1 MAKAPHR
8 SARKRPKNRKGSAA
22 EVFLAFLVLGL
33 TSFGGPVAHL
43 GYFRNAFVVRRK
55 WLDDGSFA
63 DLVAMCQFL
72 PGPASSQLGMA
83 IGLLRAGLK
92 GLAAAWVAFTLPSAI
107 ILVAFAYGVA
117 WIGGTLGTGW
127 LAGLKAAAVAVVA
140 QAVINMARTLCPDR
154 ERATIALAGVAFA
167 TLVPGTAGQILTLLL
182 GGAVGFLF
190 VQPESG
196 NDAAMKLRIPVSRL
210 FATASLALFVA
221 LLALLPLAASVTHAG
236 WLRLAD
242 SFYRVGSLVFG
253 GGHVVLPLLEAEVT
267 GPGLVPV
274 EQFLAGYGA
283 AQAVPGPLFTFSA
296 YLGSL
301 MQTPP
306 NGIAGASI
314 ALVAIFLPSMLLVV
328 GALPFWWSLKEAA
341 SARRCLAGINA
352 AVVGLLGAALWNPV
366 IPLGITSVRAFA
378 IALAAYAAIELWRIP
393 AWAMVIAAAAVGFAV
408 L

>member
-1 MAKAPHR
+1 M
-8 SARKRPKNRKGSAA
+8 KGSAA

-107 ILVAFAYGVA
+107 ILVAFAYGVS
-117 WIGGTLGTGW
+117 WIGGALGTGW

-154 ERATIALAGVAFA
+154 ERATIALAGAAFA

-182 GGAVGFLF
+182 GGTAGFLF
-190 VQPESG
+190 VRPDSSK
-196 NDAAMKLRIPVSRL
+196 DIATKLRVPVSRFIAIASLVL
-210 FATASLALFVA
+210 FAA
-221 LLALLPLAASVTHAG
+221 LLALLPLAANVTHAG

-267 GPGLVPV
+267 GPGLVSV

-306 NGIAGASI
+306 NGIAGAAI

-366 IPLGITSVRAFA
+366 IPLGITSVWAFA

>member
-8 SARKRPKNRKGSAA
+8 SARERPKNRKGSAA

-107 ILVAFAYGVA
+107 ILVAFAYGVS
-117 WIGGTLGTGW
+117 WIGGALGTGW

-154 ERATIALAGVAFA
+154 ERATIALAGAAFA

-182 GGAVGFLF
+182 GGAVGFL
-190 VQPESG
+190 VVRPDSG
-196 NDAAMKLRIPVSRL
+196 RDIATKLR
-210 FATASLALFVA
+210 
-221 LLALLPLAASVTHAG
+221 
-236 WLRLAD
+236 
-242 SFYRVGSLVFG
+242 
-253 GGHVVLPLLEAEVT
+253 
-267 GPGLVPV
+267 VPV
-274 EQFLAGYGA
+274 
-283 AQAVPGPLFTFSA
+283 
-296 YLGSL
+296 
-301 MQTPP
+301 
-306 NGIAGASI
+306 
-314 ALVAIFLPSMLLVV
+314 
-328 GALPFWWSLKEAA
+328 
-341 SARRCLAGINA
+341 
-352 AVVGLLGAALWNPV
+352 
-366 IPLGITSVRAFA
+366 
-378 IALAAYAAIELWRIP
+378 
-393 AWAMVIAAAAVGFAV
+393 
-408 L
+408 